1 MNQGYVA
8 NYSNDA
14 THKMTYVGAAA
25 ITITYKIAPMVSPKD
40 VYSVA
45 GTGINLTSGV
55 ATSYTANKLND
66 SGGGLSIAVIGSVVE
81 NINDGTYAY
90 VTVVDS
96 DTQLTL
102 SVDIFEDGN
111 ETYSITSGVP
121 MFEGAFK
128 DITGGTILNADFDQ
142 WHARVISADLPVAG
156 YIKFNFS
163 DGTNDYET
171 EWIAIEG
178 TQAASLFMYIQEVDV
193 GANVAFD
200 AILQAS

>member
-1 MNQGYVA
+1 MIQGYVA
-8 NYSNDA
+8 NYTNDA
-14 THKMTYVGAAA
+14 THKMTYDGSSA
-25 ITITYKIAPMVSPKD
+25 ITITYKLAHLTSPKD
-40 VYSVA
+40 VYNVA
-45 GTGINLTSGV
+45 GAGFIQATGV
-55 ATSYTANKLND
+55 ATSYGANKLND
-66 SGGGLSIAVIGSVVE
+66 SGGGLSAAKVGSVVE
-81 NINDGTYAY
+81 NVNDGTYAN

-102 SVDIFEDGN
+102 STDIFEDGD
-111 ETYSITSGVP
+111 ETYSVTSGAP
-121 MFEGAFK
+121 MFEGSFNA
-128 DITGGTILNADFDQ
+128 ITGGTVINADFDQ
-142 WHARVISADLPVAG
+142 WHPRVVSADLPVAG

-178 TQAASLFMYIQEVDV
+178 MQEASLFMYCQEVDV